1 MNRIDSLIAD
11 LCPQGVRFL
20 PIGDP
25 TVSKSILAG
34 ATPRSG
40 VTEYW
45 EGGTIPW
52 MSSGEVN
59 KGTVFSTD
67 KRITQ
72 AAYDATST
80 KLIPPHS
87 VVIALAGQGRTRGTV
102 ARTRIELCTNQSL
115 ASIVVAHTMDSDFLY
130 YFLRT
135 QYRQLRQVSSGDGAR
150 GGLTLQMIR
159 AYRVPVPPIE
169 VQREI
174 VRVLD
179 AYSTL
184 EEELAFELARERA
197 ARVVQYGLIRNAIL
211 NQGASSADYQFV
223 PLSEI
228 ADFQNGKAHER
239 LVAEDGTVAL
249 MTARFISTGGVAN
262 RWVRTED
269 ALTPGLPG
277 DIAMVMSDLPGGRAL
292 ARCFYIDEPGR
303 YTANQRVCLLRVRDN
318 ALISSRWLFHY
329 LNRNP
334 QLLAYDNGQD
344 QTHLKKGQIQGVQVP
359 LLPLELQEEAASKVD
374 LLNVTG
380 SSLLEAIESETTARH
395 QQYEFHREELLTF
408 EESAV

>member
-1 MNRIDSLIAD
+1 MSRIGALIAE
-11 LCPQGVRFL
+11 LCPDGVPFFS
-20 PIGDP
+20 IGDP
-25 TVSKSILAG
+25 AISKNVVAG

-40 VTEYW
+40 VAEYW
-45 EGGTIPW
+45 DDGTIPW

-67 KRITQ
+67 KHITQ

-80 KLIPPHS
+80 KLVPPGS

-102 ARTRIELCTNQSL
+102 ARTRLELCTNQSL
-115 ASIVVAHTMDSDFLY
+115 ASIIVADSMDSDFLF

-135 QYRQLRQVSSGDGAR
+135 QYRQLRQVSSGDGSR
-150 GGLTLQMIR
+150 GGLNLQMIR
-159 AYRVPVPPIE
+159 AYRVPKPPLS

-179 AYSTL
+179 SFSTL
-184 EEELAFELARERA
+184 EQELAAELAGERTARLMQFSLIKSTLIGGA
-197 ARVVQYGLIRNAIL
+197 ADG
-211 NQGASSADYQFV
+211 SSV
-223 PLSEI
+223 LLSEI

-239 LVAEDGTVAL
+239 LVADDGTVAL

-262 RWVRTED
+262 RWVRPED

-292 ARCFYIDEPGR
+292 ARCFYVDESGK
-303 YTANQRVCLLRVRDN
+303 YTANQRVCLLRVRDRSVVN
-318 ALISSRWLFHY
+318 PRWLFHY
-329 LNRNP
+329 LNRNL

-344 QTHLKKGQIQGVQVP
+344 QTHLKKGQIQGVRVP
-359 LLPLELQEEAASKVD
+359 LLSLELQERITNEIDRLDA
-374 LLNVTG
+374 TG
-380 SSLLEAIESETTARH
+380 TSLLDAIDSEAVARRE
-395 QQYEFHREELLTF
+395 QYESYRDDLLTF
-408 EESAV
+408 EELPA